1 MAGEIPADSVIHL
14 LNNWGVKVIPCS
26 RRIERVPLTLGGG
39 GGRGGGGG
47 EVNVRTKVIWRT
59 TGALL

>member
-1 MAGEIPADSVIHL
+1 MAGEIPADSAIHL
-14 LNNWGVKVIPCS
+14 LNNRGVKVIPCS

-39 GGRGGGGG
+39 GGEGGG